1 MLGLDRLE
9 VAGYIGPP
17 EQLVDP
23 LRLIERGVQRK
34 GEVWRVA
41 QRNFTGQQPL
51 QEPAAAFERRKDFSH
66 IRAGERHYER
76 RRAAQIR
83 AHSDFGDRYARI
95 LKDRVAAFTCPKD
108 FRQAMAQLL
117 ADAKVT
123 LTAPALQFHRP
134 CGALPIAS
142 LSSHARTHGRDT
154 TSRAT
159 QRQPRL

>member
-9 VAGYIGPP
+9 VAGYFGLP
-17 EQLVDP
+17 EKLVDP
-23 LRLIERGVQRK
+23 LCLIERGVQRE
-34 GEVWRVA
+34 GEVRRIA
-41 QRNFTGQQPL
+41 QRNFAGQQPL
-51 QEPAAAFERRKDFSH
+51 QKPGAAFERRKDFRR

-76 RRAAQIR
+76 GRAAKIR
-83 AHSDFGDRYARI
+83 AHSDLGDRYARV
-95 LKDRVAAFTCPKD
+95 LEDRVAAFTFSKD